1 MRRPPQACLG
11 HAASNTA
18 VAGQPDGDLAEQRGD
33 RVLTIILDPAG
44 RATAAALRTVHGL
57 DPGLRGDNL
66 PLDAGQEL
74 LALGQAQTQAAQIG
88 KGVGLGDPHDIGAVF
103 FALSSDADQP
113 HDPGHVASTSAG
125 IQARKYLFRSRTP
138 NLAAVPSMAVDITA
152 LYCCLD
158 DFCKVFADWE
168 AHRLLPS
175 EQARQ
180 RSGKL
185 SRAEMLFIV
194 VLFHLS
200 PYKNFKVFYLY
211 GIGGQYRACFDEL
224 PHYDRFVSLMPRL
237 FVPLMVLL
245 HGLSGEQTGVYFV
258 DLTKLAVCHNR
269 RIHRHKVFDG
279 LAARGKTSMGW
290 FYGLKLHFVIN
301 HKGQIM
307 ALKITPGNT
316 ADSTVLEEMTRHLA
330 GKLYADKGYIGR
342 ELFHKLWRR
351 GLHLITSI
359 RRNMRNYLMP
369 LADKVMLRKRFVIE
383 TVLDTLKSEMGL
395 EHSRHR
401 SVVNAMVHVLSC
413 LIAYAFRP
421 GKPSISLTK

>member
-1 MRRPPQACLG
+1 
-11 HAASNTA
+11 
-18 VAGQPDGDLAEQRGD
+18 
-33 RVLTIILDPAG
+33 
-44 RATAAALRTVHGL
+44 
-57 DPGLRGDNL
+57 
-66 PLDAGQEL
+66 
-74 LALGQAQTQAAQIG
+74 
-88 KGVGLGDPHDIGAVF
+88 
-103 FALSSDADQP
+103 
-113 HDPGHVASTSAG
+113 
-125 IQARKYLFRSRTP
+125 
-138 NLAAVPSMAVDITA
+138 MAVDITA

-158 DFCKVFADWE
+158 DFCNVFADWQ

-175 EQARQ
+175 PTTRQ

-200 PYKNFKVFYLY
+200 PYKNCKVFYLY
-211 GIGGQYRACFDEL
+211 GIGCQHRACFRDL

-245 HGLSGEQTGVYFV
+245 HSMSGEQTGVSFA
-258 DLTKLAVCHNR
+258 DPTKLAVCHNR

-290 FYGLKLHFVIN
+290 FFGLKLHFVIN

-316 ADSTVLEEMTRHLA
+316 ADSTVLDEITQLLT
-330 GKLYADKGYIGR
+330 GKIYADKGYIGHQ
-342 ELFHKLWRR
+342 LFSKLWQR
-351 GLHLITSI
+351 GLHLITGI

-369 LADKVMLRKRFVIE
+369 MADTLMLRKRFVIE

-401 SVVNAMVHVLSC
+401 SVVNAMVHVMSC
-413 LIAYAFRP
+413 LLAYAFRP
-421 GKPSISLTK
+421 GKPSISLTCQEIEAYP